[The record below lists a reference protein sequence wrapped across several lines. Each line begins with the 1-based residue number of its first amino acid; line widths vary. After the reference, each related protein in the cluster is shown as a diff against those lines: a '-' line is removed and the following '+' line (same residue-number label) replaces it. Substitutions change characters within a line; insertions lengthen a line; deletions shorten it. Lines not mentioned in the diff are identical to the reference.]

1 MVIISKKLEEL
12 GYKGIEGIYTIEY
25 YKQDKMIKFYKY
37 EKYMY
42 SDTPL
47 SMEEL
52 KAVYEMCLS
61 WGWLE

>member
-1 MVIISKKLEEL
+1 MQVK
-12 GYKGIEGIYTIEY
+12 T
-25 YKQDKMIKFYKY
+25 FYKY

-52 KAVYEMCLS
+52 KVVYEMCLS